1 MMFCKP
7 IAVPVA
13 QRGSISPVILSV
25 LLAVA
30 CILVAGI
37 SRNLPQ
43 EGLKQYLQD
52 HDCIPA
58 DISRDRVEIYRC
70 NVPNPGTYLT
80 ASELRSA
87 AKTAWAT
94 REHEKLASKKNHSTA
109 RQ

>member
-1 MMFCKP
+1 MIFCKT
-7 IAVPVA
+7 IAAPA
-13 QRGSISPVILSV
+13 ANSGAISPVILSV

-58 DISRDRVEIYRC
+58 DVSRDRVEIYRC
-70 NVPNPGTYLT
+70 NVPYPSTYLT

-94 REHEKLASKKNHSTA
+94 REHERLTSKKSP
-109 RQ
+109 

>member
-1 MMFCKP
+1 MIFCKP
-7 IAVPVA
+7 IAAPA
-13 QRGSISPVILSV
+13 ANSGAISPVILSV

-30 CILVAGI
+30 CILVASI
-37 SRNLPQ
+37 SPNLPQ

-58 DISRDRVEIYRC
+58 DVSRDRVEIYRC
-70 NVPNPGTYLT
+70 NVPTPGTYLT

-94 REHEKLASKKNHSTA
+94 REHETLAGKKKP
-109 RQ
+109 